1 MKEDDS
7 MIVDN
12 PREVVAESRY
22 NSTYIV
28 DLMAALR
35 SMVQIPES
43 YEELSW
49 NIFKLFSEMV
59 KIKTGSLICFV
70 TQYPAPRKG
79 RLPPSK
85 HK

>member
-1 MKEDDS
+1 MSTADGKPRKTATSKLQEVVLKEDDS

-12 PREVVAESRY
+12 PREVVAESRH

-35 SMVQIPES
+35 SMVQIPEN

-49 NIFKLFSEMV
+49 NIFKLFCEMV
-59 KIKTGSLICFV
+59 KIRTGS
-70 TQYPAPRKG
+70 
-79 RLPPSK
+79 
-85 HK
+85 